1 MSQTSAPTHAG
12 QPPSAGGPPPVAGGP
27 PAGVPPPMGAP
38 AVKLDASPKAQLSY
52 VLDHDRAGGYWGAV
66 YVFTAIKGLQ
76 VVIDG
81 PVGCENLPVTSVL
94 HYTDA
99 LPPHELPIVV
109 TGLAE
114 EQLGREGTEGAMKR
128 AHATLDPDLPA
139 VVVTGSIAEMIG
151 GGVTPEG
158 TNIARFL
165 PRTIDEDQWQCANRA
180 MYWLWSEYG
189 MKKVPA
195 RKPFDQRPVG
205 EKPRVNI
212 IGPCYGTFNSP
223 SDLAEIRR
231 LVQGIGAEVNMVFPL
246 TSHLADVSRLVE
258 ADVNICMYREFG
270 RMLCEALERPY
281 LQAPIGLHSTTAF
294 LRKLGEMLHIDPE
307 PFIERERHTTLK
319 PLWDLWRSVT
329 QDFFAT
335 ASFAVVA
342 GETYA
347 RGLRHFLEDEMGLPC
362 RFSVSRTAGTKTD
375 NAAVRELV
383 HKQTPLI
390 LFGSYNERMYLSEM
404 GSSGPM
410 RATYIPASFPGA
422 VIRRHTGT
430 PFMGYSGATYVVQEV
445 CNALFDALFHILPL
459 GTDMDRVEATPA
471 RGVVADNTRWD
482 DAAQTWLRK
491 VIEQQPVLVQISV
504 AKRLRDQAE
513 QRAREAGEEVV
524 TEQYVKRAG
533 LELGFGEPA

>member
-1 MSQTSAPTHAG
+1 
-12 QPPSAGGPPPVAGGP
+12 
-27 PAGVPPPMGAP
+27 
-38 AVKLDASPKAQLSY
+38 
-52 VLDHDRAGGYWGAV
+52 V

-128 AHATLDPDLPA
+128 AHATLDPELPA

-158 TNIARFL
+158 TNISRFL

-189 MKKVPA
+189 LRKVPA
-195 RKPFDQRPVG
+195 RKPFEDRPAG

-212 IGPCYGTFNSP
+212 IGPCYGTFNSA

-246 TSHLADVSRLVE
+246 GSHLADVSRLVE

-281 LQAPIGLHSTTAF
+281 LQAPIGLHSTTSF
-294 LRKLGEMLHIDPE
+294 LRKLGQLLHLDPE
-307 PFIERERHTTLK
+307 PFIEREKHTTLK
-319 PLWDLWRSVT
+319 PMWDLWRSVT

-347 RGLRHFLEDEMGLPC
+347 RGLKNFLESEMGLPC
-362 RFSVSRTAGTKTD
+362 RFSISRTAGTKTD
-375 NAAVRELV
+375 NASVREQV
-383 HKQTPLI
+383 KTQTPLI
-390 LFGSYNERMYLSEM
+390 MFGSYNERMYLSEISG
-404 GSSGPM
+404 GSPM
-410 RATYIPASFPGA
+410 RAAFIPASFPGA
-422 VIRRHTGT
+422 IIRRHTGT

-459 GTDMDRVEATPA
+459 ATDMDKVEATQA
-471 RGVVADNTRWD
+471 RGVAPPNASWQDP
-482 DAAQTWLRK
+482 AQQRLRD
-491 VIEQQPVLVQISV
+491 VVQSQPVLVQISA

-513 QRAREAGEEVV
+513 QLSQAQGQSEVTV
-524 TEQYVKRAG
+524 DHVIAASR
-533 LELGFGEPA
+533 ELGLGMAA